1 MSGNNDLIL
10 KIKQYLEVDKQIEAL
25 NQSANELRKRRTTLE
40 EQLVSAIRSNMDNK
54 MLTINKDLGLVC
66 QPNKVLPLT
75 IETIKLALLE
85 KMGSQETVNNII
97 RQIVNYREKNR
108 KTTYIIKKRKPG
120 RRSFRKKKV
129 KDISDMTDTKN
140 KWHL

>member
-10 KIKQYLEVDKQIEAL
+10 KIKQYLEVDKQIESL
-25 NQSANELRKRRTTLE
+25 NATASELRKKRTILE
-40 EQLVSAIRSNMDNK
+40 EQLVNNIRAKKMDNK

-66 QPNKVLPLT
+66 QPNKVLPNLT
-75 IETIKLALLE
+75 IDMIKMALLE
-85 KMGSQETVNNII
+85 KTGNAESVNNII
-97 RQIVNYREKNR
+97 RQITNYRDRNR

-129 KDISDMTDTKN
+129 
-140 KWHL
+140 

>member
-10 KIKQYLEVDKQIEAL
+10 KIKQYLEVDKKIEAL

-40 EQLVSAIRSNMDNK
+40 EQLVSAIRSKNMDNK

-66 QPNKVLPLT
+66 QPNKVLPTLT
-75 IETIKLALLE
+75 IETIKSALLE

-129 KDISDMTDTKN
+129 
-140 KWHL
+140 

>member
-40 EQLVSAIRSNMDNK
+40 EQLVSAIRSKNMDNK

-66 QPNKVLPLT
+66 QPNKVLPTLT

-120 RRSFRKKKV
+120 SRSFRKKKV
-129 KDISDMTDTKN
+129 
-140 KWHL
+140 

>member
-40 EQLVSAIRSNMDNK
+40 EQLVSAIRSKNMDNK

-66 QPNKVLPLT
+66 QPNKVLPTLT
-75 IETIKLALLE
+75 IETIKSALLE
-85 KMGSQETVNNII
+85 KMSSQEAVNNII

-129 KDISDMTDTKN
+129 
-140 KWHL
+140 

>member
-10 KIKQYLEVDKQIEAL
+10 KIKQYLEVDKQIESL
-25 NQSANELRKRRTTLE
+25 NTTTNELRKKRTILE
-40 EQLVSAIRSNMDNK
+40 EQLVNNIRAKKMDNK

-66 QPNKVLPLT
+66 QPNRVLPNLT
-75 IETIKLALLE
+75 VDIIKAALLE
-85 KMGSQETVNNII
+85 KTGNHESVNNII
-97 RQIVNYREKNR
+97 RQITNYREKNR

-129 KDISDMTDTKN
+129 
-140 KWHL
+140 

>member
-40 EQLVSAIRSNMDNK
+40 EQLVSAIRSKNMDNK

-66 QPNKVLPLT
+66 QPNKVLPTLT

-85 KMGSQETVNNII
+85 KMGSQEAVNNII

-129 KDISDMTDTKN
+129 
-140 KWHL
+140 

>member
-10 KIKQYLEVDKQIEAL
+10 KIKEYLEVDKKIESL
-25 NQSANELRKRRTTLE
+25 NATTCELRKKRTVLE
-40 EQLVSAIRSNMDNK
+40 EQLVSSIRGRNMDNK

-66 QPNKVLPLT
+66 QPNKVQPNLT
-75 IETIKLALLE
+75 IDLIRIALSE
-85 KMGSQETVNNII
+85 KIANADSINTII
-97 RQIVNYREKNR
+97 RHIVNYRDKNR

-129 KDISDMTDTKN
+129 
-140 KWHL
+140 

>member
-40 EQLVSAIRSNMDNK
+40 EQLVSAIRSKNMDNK

-66 QPNKVLPLT
+66 QPNKVLPTLT
-75 IETIKLALLE
+75 IETIKSALLE

-129 KDISDMTDTKN
+129 
-140 KWHL
+140 

>member
-1 MSGNNDLIL
+1 MSGNNVLIL

-40 EQLVSAIRSNMDNK
+40 EQLVSAIRSKNMDNK

-66 QPNKVLPLT
+66 QPNKVLPTLT
-75 IETIKLALLE
+75 IETIKSALLE

-129 KDISDMTDTKN
+129 
-140 KWHL
+140 

>member
-10 KIKQYLEVDKQIEAL
+10 KIKQYLEVDKQIESL
-25 NQSANELRKRRTTLE
+25 NATASELRKKRTILE
-40 EQLVSAIRSNMDNK
+40 EQLVNNIRAKKMDNK

-66 QPNKVLPLT
+66 QPNKVLPNLT
-75 IETIKLALLE
+75 IDIIKMALLE
-85 KMGSQETVNNII
+85 KLGNQDSVNNII
-97 RQIVNYREKNR
+97 RQITNYREKNR

-129 KDISDMTDTKN
+129 
-140 KWHL
+140 

>member
-10 KIKQYLEVDKQIEAL
+10 KIKQYLEVDKQIESL
-25 NQSANELRKRRTTLE
+25 NATTCELRKKRTILE
-40 EQLVSAIRSNMDNK
+40 EQLVSVIRAKNMDNK

-66 QPNKVLPLT
+66 QPNKVLPTLT
-75 IETIKLALLE
+75 IETIKSALLE

-120 RRSFRKKKV
+120 RRSFRIKKV
-129 KDISDMTDTKN
+129 
-140 KWHL
+140 

>member
-10 KIKQYLEVDKQIEAL
+10 KIKQYLEVDKQIESL
-25 NQSANELRKRRTTLE
+25 NATANELRKKRTILE
-40 EQLVSAIRSNMDNK
+40 EQLVNNIRAKKMDNK

-66 QPNKVLPLT
+66 QPNKVLPNLT
-75 IETIKLALLE
+75 IDMIKMALLE
-85 KMGSQETVNNII
+85 KTENAESVNNII
-97 RQIVNYREKNR
+97 RQITNYRDRNR

-129 KDISDMTDTKN
+129 
-140 KWHL
+140 

>member
-1 MSGNNDLIL
+1 MAD
-10 KIKQYLEVDKQIEAL
+10 DKQIEAL

-40 EQLVSAIRSNMDNK
+40 EQLVSAIRSKNMDNK

-66 QPNKVLPLT
+66 QPNKVLPTLT
-75 IETIKLALLE
+75 IETIKSALLE
-85 KMGSQETVNNII
+85 KMGSQEAVNNII

-129 KDISDMTDTKN
+129 
-140 KWHL
+140 